1 MKKLLSMLM
10 AIVLVIGL
18 VPVVAASAAGTDPHE
33 CNLDGY
39 AYNGNGTHRVYCT
52 ICNGTQTESTSCVWE
67 SGVCICG
74 STKPAEP
81 ACDHASNNWGYAPV
95 DKTHHNV
102 KCLDC
107 GKVVSESTP
116 CVFDGGKCIC
126 GNVAGTSC
134 DHTGVQDCIPVDATH
149 HKVVCHKCAGV
160 LSESVDCVFENG
172 NPCACGNKAP
182 VACDH
187 VGVHDCIPVDGTH
200 HKVVCPKC
208 KEVLNES
215 VDCVFETGTCAC
227 GNKAPAACDH
237 MGNHWKYIPHGTT
250 HHDVWCKDCD
260 TLVTEKA
267 ECVFTDGVCLAC
279 GNVKKTQCDHVG
291 VQDCIPLDGTHHKV
305 VCPKC
310 GATVEECVNCVFET
324 GVCACGNKKPV
335 HGNTNDKN
343 LDKVPKTGDALAPV
357 MILSGLMSAA
367 GFVTK
372 KRFF

>member
-10 AIVLVIGL
+10 AIVLVISL

-39 AYNGNGTHRVYCT
+39 EYNGDGTHRVYCT
-52 ICNGTQTESTSCVWE
+52 ICKGIQTESTPCVWE
-67 SGVCICG
+67 SGACICG

-81 ACDHASNNWGYAPV
+81 ACDHAGNNWGYASV

-107 GKVVSESTP
+107 GKVVTESTP
-116 CVFDGGKCIC
+116 CVFDGGKCVC

-160 LSESVDCVFENG
+160 LNESVDCVFENG
-172 NPCACGNKAP
+172 KPCACGNKAP
-182 VACDH
+182 V
-187 VGVHDCIPVDGTH
+187 
-200 HKVVCPKC
+200 
-208 KEVLNES
+208 
-215 VDCVFETGTCAC
+215 
-227 GNKAPAACDH
+227 ACDH

-279 GNVKKTQCDHVG
+279 GNVKKNQCDHVG

-310 GATVEECVNCVFET
+310 GATVEECVDCVFES

-343 LDKVPKTGDALAPV
+343 LDQVPKTGDVLAPV